1 MRRSAGAPPEEKAR
15 RVVGAGVW
23 MGAVGGQRGVM
34 AAGGD
39 MMTSVQQRDDSHV
52 APGESTVWGAVRQD
66 LLDLAEPH
74 SEETAPIEPPKLPNA
89 PLPAA
94 SSLPGP

>member
-1 MRRSAGAPPEEKAR
+1 
-15 RVVGAGVW
+15 
-23 MGAVGGQRGVM
+23 MGDVGGQRGVM

-52 APGESTVWGAVRQD
+52 APGESTVWGAVRQGF
-66 LLDLAEPH
+66 LDLAEPH
-74 SEETAPIEPPKLPNA
+74 SEEIALIQPPKLSNA

-94 SSLPGP
+94 SSPPGA